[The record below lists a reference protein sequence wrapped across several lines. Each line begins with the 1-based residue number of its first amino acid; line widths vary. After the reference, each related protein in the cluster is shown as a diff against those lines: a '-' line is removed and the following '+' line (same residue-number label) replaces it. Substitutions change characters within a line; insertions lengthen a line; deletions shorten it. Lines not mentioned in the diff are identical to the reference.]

1 MKDKTNPTATA
12 VQIDEARGLMHKGQ
26 SREALIR
33 AMRALLQALN
43 TLRGSLLS
51 LQDGLS
57 EGQEFLPL
65 ASVPAPV
72 KIAPSPRLPLLA
84 KPHILH

>member
-1 MKDKTNPTATA
+1 MKDKTSPTAQV
-12 VQIDEARGLMHKGQ
+12 VQLAQARESIPKGQ

-33 AMRALLQALN
+33 AMSALLLALN

-51 LQDGLS
+51 LQSGLS

-65 ASVPAPV
+65 TPAP
-72 KIAPSPRLPLLA
+72 APAKVAAPGLPLIP
-84 KPHILH
+84 KPRSLY